1 MANRNINDI
10 YNILL
15 YIARKQ
21 RGVFITPDEA
31 MTILDNGQLELTQ
44 KGFEQ
49 FQINQ
54 TIVDIL
60 SPFKEK
66 VQTTTQSDGQCVM
79 PSNYAHLLGSVYTIY
94 GSTVNAVKFVNEDEL
109 PLVLTNLLR
118 PVNLSNPIAIDSALG
133 FQVFPNTA
141 QTIFYTY
148 LRRPVK
154 PYLAYTQ
161 VGRTVTYDPANSIQ
175 IEFYDIYINNI
186 ISRAL
191 KYLGINIDE
200 QGIEQFAVM
209 QQQETI

>member
-21 RGVFITPDEA
+21 RGVFISPDEA

-148 LRRPVK
+148 LRSPVK

-209 QQQETI
+209 QQQETA